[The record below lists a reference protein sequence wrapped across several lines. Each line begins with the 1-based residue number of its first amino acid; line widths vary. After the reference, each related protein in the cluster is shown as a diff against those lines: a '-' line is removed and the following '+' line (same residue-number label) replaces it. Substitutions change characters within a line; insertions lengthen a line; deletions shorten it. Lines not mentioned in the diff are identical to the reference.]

1 MKKLLCVIAAICL
14 VSFVAG
20 SAMADSA
27 KFAATYDR
35 DTEFVEATW
44 AGVENEPVVD
54 LLAEQ
59 ELATLH
65 VANWKEI
72 LMGVSGQVNLVTLT
86 EAKAISKAGVS
97 TAKAAGTVLTGVIVV
112 PTGTTD
118 VTCESAWEAW
128 RELLAYPEA
137 YPEWEDC
144 IAGCDGDASCEEEC
158 GDAPA
163 EGENLFVAP
172 GPVTFA
178 SRMQELSVIY
188 NDSTGE
194 PEDYVMVGLTLDTT
208 AAHHFNFVA
217 DDLVQGT
224 YDVIACY
231 DLTALAEANNVGNS
245 AYAYAGIGPRILT
258 VQEVRA
264 TKDGIIDETDSAL

>member
-35 DTEFVEATW
+35 DPRIVEATW
-44 AGVENEPVVD
+44 AGGDPVEN

-65 VANWKEI
+65 VANWKELLI
-72 LMGVSGQVNLVTLT
+72 GVSGQVNLVTLT
-86 EAKAISKAGVS
+86 EAKAVNKAGVS
-97 TAKAAGTVLTGVIVV
+97 TAKAAGTVLTGVLVV
-112 PTGTTD
+112 PEDTTD

-137 YPEWEDC
+137 YPEWEAC
-144 IAGCDGDASCEEEC
+144 IADCSGDETCEADCGEE
-158 GDAPA
+158 PA

-188 NDSTGE
+188 NDDTGD
-194 PEDYVMVGLTLDTT
+194 PIIDYVTVRLTLDTT

-217 DDLVQGT
+217 ADLTQGT
-224 YDVIACY
+224 YDIIACY
-231 DLTALAEANNVGNS
+231 DLTALAEANSVDNS
-245 AYAYAGIGPRILT
+245 AYARAGIGPRILT

>member
-1 MKKLLCVIAAICL
+1 MKKLFCAIAGICL

-97 TAKAAGTVLTGVIVV
+97 TAKAAGTVLTGVLVV
-112 PTGTTD
+112 PQGTTE
-118 VTCESAWEAW
+118 VTCETAWAAW

-137 YPEWEDC
+137 YPEWEAC
-144 IAGCDGDASCEEEC
+144 IAACEGESDEAAC
-158 GDAPA
+158 IVAGGDAPA

-224 YDVIACY
+224 YDIIACY

-264 TKDGIIDETDSAL
+264 TKDGIID